1 MGHDTAVCVKTGDR
15 YVRDIITGHW
25 KVVNVTFNHLDDLQY
40 KRLANKGIDAD
51 ASYKKFIAEILVQPP
66 DRLLFDLSLAPVF
79 ELHKVSAM
87 QGSALFIGG
96 WKNHAG
102 RKFV

>member
-15 YVRDIITGHW
+15 YVRDIITDRW
-25 KVVNVTFNHLDDLQY
+25 KIVNVTFNFLDDLQTR
-40 KRLANKGIDAD
+40 RLTNKGIDAD

-66 DRLLFDLSLAPVF
+66 DRLLYDLSLAPVF
-79 ELHKVSAM
+79 ELHEVSAM
-87 QGSALFIGG
+87 QGGALFAGR
-96 WKNHAG
+96 WKGHKG